1 MATQVE
7 TKPIDAVQVETKQVD
22 AVERQQARKSEAPSR
37 FAMVQGIRRE
47 IVEMLAAKKR
57 GFSADDYRFLG
68 ILGILDEDDRIELI
82 DGEIVIMSPI
92 GSKHVAC
99 VNAVSSELLKTASGR
114 AIVSTQ
120 NPIRLGDNSEPQ
132 PDIALLRPR
141 DDFYAEAH
149 PAPDDIL
156 LLVEVADSSLERDR
170 EKARDTYAKHGIP
183 ELWIANLRDEVVER
197 HRNPTPDG
205 YEDVR
210 VFNRGDTISPELLPD
225 VELAVDDIL
234 P

>member
-7 TKPIDAVQVETKQVD
+7 SKPIDAAEHQ
-22 AVERQQARKSEAPSR
+22 AVEKSDASDR
-37 FAMVQGIRRE
+37 FSMVQGIRRE
-47 IVEMLAAKKR
+47 IVAMLASKKR
-57 GFSADDYRFLG
+57 GFSAEDYQFLG
-68 ILGILDEDDRIELI
+68 ELGILDEDDRIELI

-99 VNAVSSELLKTASGR
+99 VNAVSSELFKSASGS

-120 NPIRLGDNSEPQ
+120 NPIRLGDDSEPQ

-149 PAPDDIL
+149 PTPDDIL

-197 HRNPTPDG
+197 YRGPTPDG
-205 YEDVR
+205 YGDVR
-210 VFNRGDTISPELLPD
+210 IFNRGDSISVELLPD
-225 VELAVDDIL
+225 VELKVDDIL

>member
-1 MATQVE
+1 MATQIE
-7 TKPIDAVQVETKQVD
+7 TKPTDAVQVETKPVD
-22 AVERQQARKSEAPSR
+22 AVERQQAKKSDAPSR

-57 GFSADDYRFLG
+57 GFTVDDYYYLADV
-68 ILGILDEDDRIELI
+68 GILDEDDRIELI
-82 DGEIVIMSPI
+82 DGEIVLMSPI
-92 GSKHVAC
+92 NVPHAYC
-99 VNAVSSELLKTASGR
+99 VRAFTMEFYMMASEQAVIS
-114 AIVSTQ
+114 VQ
-120 NPIRLGDNSEPQ
+120 DPIHLNDNSEPQ

-149 PAPDDIL
+149 ATPDDIL

-210 VFNRGDTISPELLPD
+210 VFNRGDTISAELLPD